1 MPALTGVFSFD
12 NRRYSVVHPGP
23 ELSLT
28 DVSNFAFWGCRVNG
42 HTRVPHYKCS
52 WKMVLVTGGLA
63 NKSIGAT
70 EADGAHKPA
79 LPLHFSLG
87 C

>member
-12 NRRYSVVHPGP
+12 NRRHSVVHPGP

-42 HTRVPHYKCS
+42 HTPVSRI
-52 WKMVLVTGGLA
+52 T
-63 NKSIGAT
+63 N
-70 EADGAHKPA
+70 A
-79 LPLHFSLG
+79 LGRWYWSLG
-87 C
+87 DLQIKA